1 MSVIEESQKSSEVR
15 SDLKLIVIGTSGT
28 GKTSFIHKW
37 VDGDFTETVKATI
50 VSQFKFKI
58 IENGGRRYR
67 VQIWD
72 IAGQDKNI
80 IVTKIFSKGT
90 HGVIV
95 MSDAKN
101 KDSLPE

>member
-1 MSVIEESQKSSEVR
+1 MLNYSKDVTEAEGENTYLVR
-15 SDLKLIVIGTSGT
+15 YYSLAFKL
-28 GKTSFIHKW
+28 
-37 VDGDFTETVKATI
+37 DGNFTETVKATI